1 MGNTVG
7 TPVRRAMSALLLAG
21 AMTVVLPAIASA
33 TRVVEV
39 GGTSP
44 RGTAAAVTVPGRSPR
59 RARGAS
65 ASSLRVLDAS
75 DAENRTNG
83 KILGV
88 DPKEGSYTCS
98 GTAINTPSKSMVLT
112 AGHCVVLEGVTASR
126 ISFVPAYDHGI
137 RPFGTFDVSTVYV
150 MPAWRH
156 GENPDF
162 DVAALKV
169 EPNHLGDLTD
179 VVGARGFAA
188 SRSRSADFE
197 IYGYPAAALK
207 GEEMRSCTSHGLGS
221 DPLTF
226 LFIGPP
232 TIPGPCDMAAG
243 SSGGAWL
250 TEGDYVNGVTSYG
263 YANRPDLLYSPYFG
277 AGIGAF
283 LKALP

>member
-1 MGNTVG
+1 MGNAMG
-7 TPVRRAMSALLLAG
+7 SSIGRAVSAVLLTGALAL
-21 AMTVVLPAIASA
+21 VLPAASSA
-33 TRVVEV
+33 TRVIEV
-39 GGTSP
+39 GGKSV
-44 RGTAAAVTVPGRSPR
+44 RGALAPVSVPGRAPR

-65 ASSLRVLDAS
+65 ASSLRVLEGS
-75 DAENRTNG
+75 EVGTRTNG

-88 DPKEGSYTCS
+88 DPKEGDYTCS
-98 GTAINTPSKSMVLT
+98 GTAVNTPSKSIVLT

-126 ISFVPAYDHGI
+126 ISFVPAFDHGV
-137 RPFGTFDVSTVYV
+137 RPFGNFSVSTVFV
-150 MPAWRH
+150 MPQWRH

-179 VVGARGFAA
+179 VVGARGFA
-188 SRSRSADFE
+188 SQRSRSADFD

-207 GEEMRSCTSHGLGS
+207 GEEMRSCRAHGLGS

-226 LFIGPP
+226 PFLGPP
-232 TIPGPCDMAAG
+232 TIPGACDMAAG

-250 TEGDYVNGVTSYG
+250 LEGDYVDGVTSYG

-277 AGIGAF
+277 SLIGAF